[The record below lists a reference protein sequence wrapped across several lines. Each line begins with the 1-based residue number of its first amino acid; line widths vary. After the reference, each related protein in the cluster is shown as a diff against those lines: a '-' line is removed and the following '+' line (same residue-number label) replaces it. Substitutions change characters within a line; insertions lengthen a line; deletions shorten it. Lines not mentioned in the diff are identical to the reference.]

1 MTSLQWSYP
10 RRAGAQAEG
19 GRLREFLATI
29 GRAVRG
35 RARFTL
41 LLAALSLG
49 VLREMVSPLAWR
61 RTVRTAFRRA
71 LRQSVG
77 GGLSTVLVTA
87 ALVGLALVNQALYWL
102 VQAGQENLIGAVLVG
117 GLVRGMGPVLVGLI
131 LLGRSAMV
139 SVSEIGT
146 LSSGGQIRALEAMG
160 LDAFQML
167 LLPRACALALASFT
181 LTVMF
186 VASALIT
193 GFIADNLI
201 QGSTITFWAFL
212 DMVLRAMRL
221 SDFLLFP
228 VKTLLIGLLVSVAA
242 GLTGLEARR
251 RTAAAELLPRGF
263 VRGVLVIL
271 IVNLVFM
278 LVV

>member
-1 MTSLQWSYP
+1 
-10 RRAGAQAEG
+10 
-19 GRLREFLATI
+19 
-29 GRAVRG
+29 
-35 RARFTL
+35 
-41 LLAALSLG
+41 
-49 VLREMVSPLAWR
+49 
-61 RTVRTAFRRA
+61 
-71 LRQSVG
+71 
-77 GGLSTVLVTA
+77 
-87 ALVGLALVNQALYWL
+87 
-102 VQAGQENLIGAVLVG
+102 
-117 GLVRGMGPVLVGLI
+117 
-131 LLGRSAMV
+131 
-139 SVSEIGT
+139 VSEIGT

-251 RTAAAELLPRGF
+251 RTAAAELLPRCF